1 MSSATD
7 TSESEAAIITR
18 LLNLDENELTPEA
31 ARFVLKIDFP
41 ESDHD
46 RMNDLAT
53 KARAGTL
60 TDAERQVLERY
71 IHVGEVL
78 SLWHSKARR
87 VLKRSG
93 QSI

>member
-1 MSSATD
+1 MSTAID
-7 TSESEAAIITR
+7 TSEAAILTR
-18 LLNLDENELTPEA
+18 LLNLDDDELSPEA

-41 ESDHD
+41 ESDHA

-53 KARAGTL
+53 RARAGTL
-60 TDAERQVLERY
+60 SDAERQVLERY

-87 VLKRSG
+87 ALKRSG
-93 QSI
+93 RSI